1 MDNFKKKD
9 ILIFGTG
16 EMACIYYRHF
26 SFLGCKPKLV
36 YRNLNSLRTK
46 KALEFFGDDSIIN
59 FEDLNQINPEIIL
72 SCTNPES
79 HLETLKYFS
88 NKENILCSE
97 KPLSYSLDEIKEFVR
112 NDLFVL
118 MNRRYYPW
126 VNFVK
131 SKIKNGEVIKAII
144 NIPEVSSNKY
154 WFNVPQ
160 KIINNSVHL
169 FDLCFYLFNGL
180 ENPEYIKNEKLF
192 TSIITSAEH
201 VPEIIFNIHFGAIEN
216 FGIRLYMF
224 DGSIIVC
231 EPLENA
237 RVYDSF
243 YIEEPTLESN
253 IRKYKPQ
260 FKNIF
265 EEDIL
270 MPYQKPGILELCQEL
285 ITIEPNKL
293 RLPNIKESLE
303 VMQWIKKIWD

>member
-46 KALEFFGDDSIIN
+46 KAIEFFGDDSIIN

-79 HLETLKYFS
+79 HLEPLKYFS
-88 NKENILCSE
+88 SKENILCSE
-97 KPLSYSLDEIKEFVR
+97 KPLSYSLDEIIEFDR

-131 SKIKNGEVIKAII
+131 SKIKNGEVIKAFI

-192 TSIITSAEH
+192 TSIITSSEH
-201 VPEIIFNIHFGAIEN
+201 VPEIIFNINFGAIEN

-231 EPLENA
+231 ESLENA
-237 RVYDSF
+237 RIYDSF
-243 YIEEPTLESN
+243 YIEEPTLGSN

-285 ITIEPNKL
+285 ISIEPNKL
-293 RLPNIKESLE
+293 RLPN
-303 VMQWIKKIWD
+303 